1 MRILR
6 TVGVLA
12 LGVVSVAGLAGA
24 QDLTPKAGPQTEAIV
39 IAGATIHPVWKGDPQ
54 GGQGAA
60 APAIADGVLYFTEGT
75 LRGVYTRKDWEE
87 YQKIVLWA
95 SPPRVIDAKGK
106 HVYPGLIAP
115 MTQLGLTEIQ
125 AVAATQDLGEVGNV
139 TPEVRAGVAINPDS
153 TLLPVTRRNGILLA
167 GVFPVGGLVPG
178 QASVVR
184 MDAWTIEDANVATN
198 RGISSGMVLRWPNV
212 RPIVAWWN
220 DRSEEDQMKDIR
232 RDLEEIAKVFD
243 TAKNYVV
250 ARAADQSL
258 PVDVRWEAMAPVF
271 KEGLKA
277 EGAKQLPIY
286 VQAQDADQIASAVQ
300 FCADRGL
307 SCIIVGGRDAH
318 LVSEMLKKHDVP
330 VIVQGVQNMPRRD
343 DAPVNEPFTLPAK
356 LAAAGVRFTIASNDD
371 TAHERNLPYTVA
383 TAVAHGLEKAAG
395 LRSITIDAA
404 RILGVDAKYG
414 SIETGKSATLIV
426 TTGDPM
432 EVTSDVVMSFLDG
445 REIDM
450 SNKQTK
456 LAEKYLE
463 RYRQEGEL
471 KNEQK

>member
-198 RGISSGMVLRWPNV
+198 RGISSGM
-212 RPIVAWWN
+212 
-220 DRSEEDQMKDIR
+220 
-232 RDLEEIAKVFD
+232 
-243 TAKNYVV
+243 
-250 ARAADQSL
+250 
-258 PVDVRWEAMAPVF
+258 
-271 KEGLKA
+271 G
-277 EGAKQLPIY
+277 
-286 VQAQDADQIASAVQ
+286 
-300 FCADRGL
+300 
-307 SCIIVGGRDAH
+307 
-318 LVSEMLKKHDVP
+318 
-330 VIVQGVQNMPRRD
+330 
-343 DAPVNEPFTLPAK
+343 
-356 LAAAGVRFTIASNDD
+356 
-371 TAHERNLPYTVA
+371 
-383 TAVAHGLEKAAG
+383 
-395 LRSITIDAA
+395 
-404 RILGVDAKYG
+404 
-414 SIETGKSATLIV
+414 
-426 TTGDPM
+426 
-432 EVTSDVVMSFLDG
+432 
-445 REIDM
+445 
-450 SNKQTK
+450 
-456 LAEKYLE
+456 
-463 RYRQEGEL
+463 
-471 KNEQK
+471 

>member
-153 TLLPVTRRNGILLA
+153 TLLPV
-167 GVFPVGGLVPG
+167 VPG

-258 PVDVRWEAMAPVF
+258 PVDVRWEAMTPVF